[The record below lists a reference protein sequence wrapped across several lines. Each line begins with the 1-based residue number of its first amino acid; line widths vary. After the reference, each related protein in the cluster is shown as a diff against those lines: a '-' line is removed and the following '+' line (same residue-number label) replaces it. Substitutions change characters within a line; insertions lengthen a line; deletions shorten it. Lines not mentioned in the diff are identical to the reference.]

1 MAIAAAS
8 RLKPLAE
15 GLVLTE
21 LGNGLRV
28 AALPVPDAPGVAT
41 ALWYGVGARDE
52 QAGELGAAHF
62 LEHMMFKGSAH
73 FGPGELDHRTQGLG
87 GSNNAFTSHDATVY
101 WFRLPPERWTEALV
115 MEADRMAGLRLDP
128 EAVESER
135 EVVVEEI
142 SMYASDPW
150 DALEQAVL
158 AALWGEHPYARPI
171 LGTAESLAGLGPEQ
185 LRAFHRAAY
194 SPDRALLLVAGA
206 VTPAGVMAAAE
217 ANFGAIPRGS
227 TPRPKWA
234 PARGPASR
242 LRVERQLGELA
253 RLMLAIPAPAAGTA
267 EHAVLRVLAATLGSG
282 RASRLHRRL
291 VEIEQLC
298 AWVAVQLG
306 EGVAGSVL
314 SVSAELHPGIAP
326 ALVEGIVV
334 AELERL
340 ALAPPEGEELERV
353 RRMLRADFV
362 FGHEAT
368 QERALAVA
376 GALAVGDLD
385 QPNRSLEEALAA
397 DSSTLA
403 RAAARHLTADAPAVV
418 GWSLPGAGR

>member
-1 MAIAAAS
+1 MAIATAS

-15 GLVLTE
+15 GLVQTE

-28 AALPVPDAPGVAT
+28 AALPVADAPGVAT

-52 QAGELGAAHF
+52 GAGELGAAHF
-62 LEHMMFKGSAH
+62 LEHMMFKGSAN

-115 MEADRMAGLRLDP
+115 MEADRMAGLRLDA

-158 AALWGEHPYARPI
+158 AALWGQHPYARPI
-171 LGTAESLAGLGPEQ
+171 LGTAESLAGLGPEE
-185 LRAFHRAAY
+185 LRAFHRSAY

-206 VTPAGVMAAAE
+206 VTPEAVVAAAE
-217 ANFGAIPRGS
+217 ASFGAIPRGAS
-227 TPRPKWA
+227 PRPPWTA
-234 PARGPASR
+234 AHGPTTR
-242 LRVERQLGELA
+242 LRVERRLGELA
-253 RLMLAIPAPAAGTA
+253 RLMLAIAAPAAGTV
-267 EHAVLRVLAATLGSG
+267 EHAVLRILAATLGSG

-291 VEIEQLC
+291 VEIEQQC

-314 SVSAELHPGIAP
+314 SVSAELHPGVQP
-326 ALVEGIVV
+326 GVVEAIVV
-334 AELERL
+334 EELERL
-340 ALAPPEGEELERV
+340 VDSPPSGDELERV
-353 RRMLRADFV
+353 RRMVRADFV
-362 FGHEAT
+362 FGHEGT

-376 GALAVGDLD
+376 GALALGDLD
-385 QPNRSLEEALAA
+385 QPDRSLAQALAA
-397 DSSTLA
+397 DSATLA
-403 RAAARHLTADAPAVV
+403 HAAALRLGAQAPAVV